1 MAIFRINPVHV
12 AFAIADDQ
20 IAIIQHR
27 RGQQTVQQ
35 IALRPQGY
43 TAVGGQCQQAIVLV
57 NQVDTVTI
65 DNYLIAE
72 KLKKSLRIGLIT
84 DIIILMTKIL

>member
-1 MAIFRINPVHV
+1 MHV

-57 NQVDTVTI
+57 YQVDTVTI
-65 DNYLIAE
+65 DDEIYAGPARSGYRY
-72 KLKKSLRIGLIT
+72 KPAHKPHR
-84 DIIILMTKIL
+84 